1 MGSEMCIRDR
11 SCRCMEGSLMR
22 GWELILPE
30 VCWLHVRSP
39 ANQRSA
45 GGTGVFT
52 PCGAISTRGIYVF
65 VPRLSEL
72 KRCGRISNPEM
83 RWKPILS
90 GVRWLYVRSP
100 ANRPGSPVS
109 SPGCRSCKCME
120 GFMIRGWDPVFPGWC
135 WLYSRDPANQRSA
148 GGVGVSTPC
157 GAVSTRGIT
166 IFVPGL
172 SEL

>member
-1 MGSEMCIRDR
+1 MCIRDSHEPQPISNHPVGMR
-11 SCRCMEGSLMR
+11 FPHPAGRYRPGGSSFSSPSGWSCRCMEGSLMR

-120 GFMIRGWDPVFPGWC
+120 GFMIRGWGPV
-135 WLYSRDPANQRSA
+135 
-148 GGVGVSTPC
+148 
-157 GAVSTRGIT
+157 
-166 IFVPGL
+166 VPGSRWL
-172 SEL
+172 CP